1 MYDLHYMTVQC
12 LSRVVIGASST
23 AALKVYQQTGA
34 GDNYAATLAT
44 HNVAWQKLSAV
55 YGHDMPRTNMDRIED
70 ILRLVEAYQGG
81 NKTRRK

>member
-1 MYDLHYMTVQC
+1 MTVQC

-23 AALKVYQQTGA
+23 AALQVYQQTGS

-44 HNVAWQKLSAV
+44 HNVAWQKLCAV

-70 ILRLVEAYQGG
+70 VRKLVEAY
-81 NKTRRK
+81 